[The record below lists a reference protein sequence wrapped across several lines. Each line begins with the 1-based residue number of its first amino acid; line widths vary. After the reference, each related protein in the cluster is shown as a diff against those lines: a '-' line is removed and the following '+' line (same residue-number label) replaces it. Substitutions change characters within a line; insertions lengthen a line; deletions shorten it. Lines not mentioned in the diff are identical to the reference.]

1 MLTLLYD
8 GLIEDNLIDVKRMF
22 LVFVIVNRSTL
33 VNLNADFS

>member
-33 VNLNADFS
+33 VNLSADFS